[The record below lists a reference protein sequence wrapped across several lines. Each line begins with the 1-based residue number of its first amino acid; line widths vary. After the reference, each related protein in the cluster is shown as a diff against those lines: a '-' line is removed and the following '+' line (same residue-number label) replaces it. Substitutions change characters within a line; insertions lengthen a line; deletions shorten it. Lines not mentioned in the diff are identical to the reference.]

1 MEQTN
6 WRCVRQKVGKVLIRR
21 SRQCEVLL
29 YFSDFAT
36 NRDTIRLPSLVNA
49 IREGVPRIKLDVS
62 TWRTRAY
69 EDVAAGRIDA
79 ALSAEEVPPA
89 LQSEIIR
96 VDPR

>member
-6 WRCVRQKVGKVLIRR
+6 WRCLLQKVGKVLIRR

-49 IREGVPRIKLDVS
+49 IREGHLAASS
-62 TWRTRAY
+62 TCRFGEPEPTRMTRQA
-69 EDVAAGRIDA
+69 ESMP
-79 ALSAEEVPPA
+79 LSVQKKY
-89 LQSEIIR
+89 LQLSR
-96 VDPR
+96 AK

>member
-36 NRDTIRLPSLVNA
+36 GTQFGYHRL
-49 IREGVPRIKLDVS
+49 
-62 TWRTRAY
+62 
-69 EDVAAGRIDA
+69 
-79 ALSAEEVPPA
+79 
-89 LQSEIIR
+89 
-96 VDPR
+96 